1 MVKPRILF
9 VLHLPPP
16 VHGAAAVG
24 EMIRRSPVVNDRFD
38 CHFINLSTS
47 SSLGEIGK
55 FSLKKISTVLSLW
68 RKIAHELRTF
78 RPQLVYL
85 TPSATGMGFRKDW
98 LLSRIIKWSGTR
110 MLVHFHNKGVSD
122 SRSSLDALLYRSFF
136 KGTQVMLISERLY
149 PDIERYVRPEDVHIC
164 PNGMNITVEG
174 PVRRGSQ
181 PPVMLFLSNLLI
193 AKGILTLLDAC
204 AILRK
209 RAVPFQLRIA
219 GGKTGEMDE
228 AQLNAE
234 IRARSLEDCVS
245 YCGWA
250 GEREKA
256 ELFGQSDLFVFPSHN
271 ETFGLVLLEAMAWSL
286 PIVATR
292 EGGIPDVV
300 VPGGNGLLVPS
311 KDPEA
316 LADALEQLL
325 SNPALRQEMGEHGRQ
340 RYMQQFTETAFIER
354 FVSILSSLL

>member
-1 MVKPRILF
+1 MKRILF
-9 VLHLPPP
+9 ILHLPPP
-16 VHGAAAVG
+16 VHGAAAIG
-24 EMIRRSPVVNDRFD
+24 EMIRRSPLVNERFE
-38 CHFINLSTS
+38 CRFINLSTS
-47 SSLGEIGK
+47 TSLGEIGK
-55 FSLKKISTVLSLW
+55 FSLKKISTILSLW
-68 RKIAHELRTF
+68 KKISHEIRTF

-98 LLSRIIKWSGTR
+98 LLSRIVKWRKTPL
-110 MLVHFHNKGVSD
+110 LVHFHNKGVSEA
-122 SRSSLDALLYRSFF
+122 RSPFDTLLYRSFF
-136 KGTQVMLISERLY
+136 KATKVILISERLY
-149 PDIERYVRPEDVHIC
+149 PDIERYVKPEDVYFC
-164 PNGMNITVEG
+164 PNGMDLPVEG
-174 PVRRGSQ
+174 TVCREKQ
-181 PPVMLFLSNLLI
+181 PPVLLFLSNLLI

-204 AILRK
+204 TILR
-209 RAVPFQLRIA
+209 RRSVPFQLRVA
-219 GGKTGEMDE
+219 GGKTFEMDDDR
-228 AQLNAE
+228 LNAE
-234 IRARSLEDCVS
+234 IRSRSLEDCVT

-256 ELFGQSDLFVFPSHN
+256 ALFGQSDLFVFPSHN

-286 PIVATR
+286 PVVATR

-300 VPGGNGLLVPS
+300 VPGENGLLVPS

-325 SNPALRQEMGEHGRQ
+325 SDPALRQEMGEHGRQ